1 MTTHRSIGLI
11 AGGGELPLHFARQA
25 KTLGYSV
32 HTVAVLGS
40 ASKVIEMHS
49 DSVAWVSIGQA
60 GKLISHFKKQKV
72 HQAVMHGNVEHAT
85 LFKNLKLDLKA
96 LSLWIKLKDRS
107 GEGLLK
113 ALADELKTQGILL
126 KDCRF
131 LMEHLLTSKGLMIGR
146 VGGDKS
152 SVDYGIKQAKLI
164 AGAGIGQT
172 LVVKKNAVVAV
183 EAMEG
188 TDKTIQRAGEV
199 AGPGTIVIKVTSPG
213 QDWRFDVPT
222 VGPET
227 VQKLIQAK
235 AKGLVLEA
243 GKSFLLQKDKVA
255 VLAKKNGFFIQSI

>member
-1 MTTHRSIGLI
+1 MATHRSIGLI
-11 AGGGELPLHFARQA
+11 AGGGELPLYFARQA
-25 KTLGYSV
+25 KALGYSV

-40 ASKVIEMHS
+40 ASKAIEKSS
-49 DSVAWVSIGQA
+49 DSIEWVSIGQV
-60 GKLISHFKKQKV
+60 GKLISRFKKQKV
-72 HQAVMHGNVEHAT
+72 NQAVMHGKVEHAA
-85 LFKNLKLDLKA
+85 LFNNLKLDLKA
-96 LSLWIKLKDRS
+96 LSLWIRLKDRS

-113 ALADELKTQGILL
+113 ALAEELKKQGVLL

-131 LMEHLLTSKGLMIGR
+131 LMDDLLTPKGLLIGR
-146 VGGDKS
+146 VGGEKP

-172 LVVKKNAVVAV
+172 LVVKRSAVVAV

-188 TDKTIQRAGEV
+188 TDKTIQRAGEL
-199 AGPGTIVIKVTSPG
+199 AGPGIIVVKVTSPS

-227 VQKLIQAK
+227 VQKLISAK

-243 GKSFLLQKDKVA
+243 GKSFLIQKEKIVS
-255 VLAKKNGFFIQSI
+255 LSKKHGFFIQSI